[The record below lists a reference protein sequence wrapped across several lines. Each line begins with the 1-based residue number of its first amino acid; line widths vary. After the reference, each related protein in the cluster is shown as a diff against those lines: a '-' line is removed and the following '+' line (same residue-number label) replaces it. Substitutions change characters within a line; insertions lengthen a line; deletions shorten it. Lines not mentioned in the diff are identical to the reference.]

1 MEYLQ
6 QGLLLSV
13 MQPAEIWSANI
24 KKNVGAATALTTEC
38 KTWEPSLLTVT
49 GGIPQHLQFTLW
61 EYFEAA
67 AEKTHQT
74 RDESSAAGF
83 AKHTEY
89 PLTGLS
95 SGIER
100 RGFSFFDGRPSSKI
114 VTLF

>member
-24 KKNVGAATALTTEC
+24 KRNVGAATELTTEC

-95 SGIER
+95 SGI
-100 RGFSFFDGRPSSKI
+100 
-114 VTLF
+114 